1 MRRQSLREG
10 AKNQIAQING
20 TSATQQRSP
29 QPNGGKHKPSRT
41 PLNTDRS
48 HGKLRDMWEE
58 IKINP
63 IRHDTHILKKKIPA
77 GNLRYRDFSFAG
89 IQSVGHSTEFQV
101 MAALRIL
108 LILAVFAF
116 VKANAF
122 AAASSDFE
130 KMALALREKAI
141 LKVEPPV
148 VSSPSST
155 VSSRYQ
161 WKRDIVTTVF
171 WVGER
176 PTRNNPVPNNK
187 SSWDPQWHRSFGG
200 FDDPDPS
207 ARNGWIPKR
216 FTPRQNPFYVALP
229 YNDVTKGRTKP
240 ESEGIPWFRDAFE
253 KAGKSV
259 CKGRWVAIQHGRR
272 VAYAQWED
280 CGPFRTDHFN
290 YVFGK
295 EKPRPNLNQ
304 GAGLDVSPAIRD
316 YLGMAGKDVCDWKF
330 VDARDVPEGPWTRY
344 GDNNT
349 FVLQRLGKNLN
360 VVDRNNARSA
370 SRSYR

>member
-1 MRRQSLREG
+1 
-10 AKNQIAQING
+10 
-20 TSATQQRSP
+20 
-29 QPNGGKHKPSRT
+29 
-41 PLNTDRS
+41 
-48 HGKLRDMWEE
+48 
-58 IKINP
+58 
-63 IRHDTHILKKKIPA
+63 
-77 GNLRYRDFSFAG
+77 
-89 IQSVGHSTEFQV
+89 
-101 MAALRIL
+101 L
-108 LILAVFAF
+108 L
-116 VKANAF
+116 
-122 AAASSDFE
+122 
-130 KMALALREKAI
+130 
-141 LKVEPPV
+141 
-148 VSSPSST
+148 
-155 VSSRYQ
+155 
-161 WKRDIVTTVF
+161 
-171 WVGER
+171 
-176 PTRNNPVPNNK
+176 
-187 SSWDPQWHRSFGG
+187 
-200 FDDPDPS
+200 
-207 ARNGWIPKR
+207 PKR

-240 ESEGIPWFRDAFE
+240 ESEGIPWFRDAFV

-295 EKPRPNLNQ
+295 ERPKPNLNQ